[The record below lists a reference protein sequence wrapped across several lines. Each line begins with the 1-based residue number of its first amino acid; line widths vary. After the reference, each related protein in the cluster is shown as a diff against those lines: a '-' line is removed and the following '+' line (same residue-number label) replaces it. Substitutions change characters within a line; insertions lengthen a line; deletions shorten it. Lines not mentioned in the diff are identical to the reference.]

1 MAVLPVVMSNQGGG
15 FFRLGGV
22 PFRPLEPSLW
32 LWFLLGFLGDFKLK
46 NTIDKLEKGNII
58 KLLALLLSEC

>member
-1 MAVLPVVMSNQGGG
+1 VAVLPVVMSNQGGG
-15 FFRLGGV
+15 SSAWEVCLSDHWNH
-22 PFRPLEPSLW
+22 PFGFGFSLVS
-32 LWFLLGFLGDFKLK
+32 LATLSK